1 MRRELISIVVGM
13 IAAVGI
19 AIAPADAQDNSP
31 SRTITIVVGF
41 PAGGTTDI
49 IARLIGQKIGEY
61 TGANVVIENI
71 GGGASIPA
79 TEKVANAAPDGYMLY
94 MPSST
99 PFATNPN
106 FFRRLRYSIDDFET
120 ITLITRIP
128 LGLDVNRNFP
138 GSSVQDFI
146 EYARKQQNPI
156 TIATPG
162 RGSVGEIVNGM
173 ARGIFNIQV
182 QDVPYRGAAP
192 AVQDV
197 IKGVVDAFFDA
208 ISSSIPLH
216 QAGTLKMLATTGRV
230 RSPGLSNVPTLLELG
245 YKDFVLE
252 NVISLVAPKGT
263 PRAVVDRLNS
273 LVRRAMDD
281 PKFRETLLAQ
291 GVVPEPSTPE
301 ELKTIIAKDYEWNAS
316 MAKRFD
322 IKPID

>member
-1 MRRELISIVVGM
+1 MRCKINCAVIIVLAVIGLVTRP
-13 IAAVGI
+13 AA
-19 AIAPADAQDNSP
+19 AQGNYP
-31 SRTITIVVGF
+31 NRTITIVVGF

-49 IARLIGQKIGEY
+49 ITRLVGQKISEY
-61 TGANVVIENI
+61 TGVNVVIENL
-71 GGGASIPA
+71 GGGSSIPA
-79 TEKVANAAPDGYMLY
+79 TLKVAQAAPDGYTLY

-106 FFRRLRYSIDDFET
+106 FYRNLRYSLDDFET
-120 ITLITRIP
+120 ITLVARIP

-138 GSSVQDFI
+138 ASSVKEFVD
-146 EYARKQQNPI
+146 YARKQQSPI
-156 TIATPG
+156 TIASPG

-173 ARGIFNIQV
+173 ARGIFDIQI

-192 AVQDV
+192 AMQDL
-197 IKGVVDAFFDA
+197 IKGVVDAYFDA

-216 QAGTLKMLATTGRV
+216 HAGTIKMLATTGRA
-230 RSPGLSNVPTLLELG
+230 RSPNLADVPTLAELG

-263 PRAVVDRLNS
+263 PRAVVDKLND
-273 LVRRAMDD
+273 LVRKASEDS
-281 PKFRETLLAQ
+281 KFKEALMAQ
-291 GVVPEPSTPE
+291 GVVAELSTPE
-301 ELKTIIAKDYEWNAS
+301 NLRTIIRQDYEWNAG